1 MVEHG
6 ESISRIRTS
15 EGLKEFRMSL
25 LASAREDTPQLAS
38 VHPTEIDAI
47 VDTLLDLLQKF
58 EHAARPHPAI
68 HADTDV
74 VMIVSGPG
82 EYSQTIE
89 PKEEKLDRYRN
100 FPWARKMDRA
110 RVRAGVTLVREVT
123 AKRLEKPEAEVTEE
137 DIANHG
143 PWLHYASTSWENN
156 HIRHALAQPAL
167 GMPSSKI
174 FMYTFLDDHGKERQ
188 FINTAT
194 QMEGLEFPEGS
205 RPRRVLVVSHPP
217 HLVRTA
223 YLMERSKERIPKGTV
238 VQFFP
243 IPTPK
248 EAVEPY
254 GLMELRGVFAAIYK
268 LGTAAKTP
276 FNFSLE

>member
-1 MVEHG
+1 
-6 ESISRIRTS
+6 
-15 EGLKEFRMSL
+15 MSL

-58 EHAARPHPAI
+58 
-68 HADTDV
+68 
-74 VMIVSGPG
+74 
-82 EYSQTIE
+82 
-89 PKEEKLDRYRN
+89 DRYRN

-123 AKRLEKPEAEVTEE
+123 AKRLEKPAAEVTEE

-174 FMYTFLDDHGKERQ
+174 FIF
-188 FINTAT
+188 
-194 QMEGLEFPEGS
+194 
-205 RPRRVLVVSHPP
+205 
-217 HLVRTA
+217 
-223 YLMERSKERIPKGTV
+223 
-238 VQFFP
+238 
-243 IPTPK
+243 
-248 EAVEPY
+248 
-254 GLMELRGVFAAIYK
+254 
-268 LGTAAKTP
+268 
-276 FNFSLE
+276 